1 MRFICSVGDYG
12 SRNTNLE
19 QDRVMGHVGISGL
32 CSHQRPVSPPCVLQG
47 ADVEGADV
55 PHKALSWGLRL
66 GVKSGTCAWFK

>member
-19 QDRVMGHVGISGL
+19 QDRVMGHVASLVCAHTRG
-32 CSHQRPVSPPCVLQG
+32 PSPHP
-47 ADVEGADV
+47 DVEGADD